1 MNTRRRL
8 LSGLLSLGAG
18 LLSAKAVS
26 AQGSSESSASPA
38 EEAGG
43 LAELRF
49 PGDPTEHNVVFQ
61 FNKADQ
67 DYHNAVLFAVGEL
80 LRKYDDNITIVVTA
94 FGPGIHILAKNPL
107 RPVSHHIQ
115 QKVKSLADYGVKF
128 HACGNTMHSLDWSKA
143 DMVDFAEIVQVGAA
157 DIMELQEK
165 GYSYLSW

>member
-18 LLSAKAVS
+18 LLSVKAVS
-26 AQGSSESSASPA
+26 AQGASESSA
-38 EEAGG
+38 ETTGE
-43 LAELRF
+43 LADLRF

-61 FNKADQ
+61 FNRADQ

-80 LRKYDDNITIVVTA
+80 LRKYDDNVTIVVTA

-128 HACGNTMHSLDWSKA
+128 HACGNTMQSLDWGKD

-157 DIMELQEK
+157 DIIELQEK